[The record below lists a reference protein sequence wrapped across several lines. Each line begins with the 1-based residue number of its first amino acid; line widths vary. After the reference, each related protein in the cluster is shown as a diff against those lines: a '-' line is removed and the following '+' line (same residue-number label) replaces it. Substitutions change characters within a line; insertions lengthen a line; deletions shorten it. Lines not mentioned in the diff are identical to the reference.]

1 MALLPDSKKVDDMF
15 SRFHR
20 IPARERERERHG
32 KTDERMDTQTS
43 FDSMVRA
50 ICIASRGNNYTY
62 SCDCPYYSR
71 NLTDANK
78 DIHNVPPGSIAAIVV
93 SILLLLLLVIFVIT
107 VIVLCR

>member
-1 MALLPDSKKVDDMF
+1 MF

-20 IPARERERERHG
+20 IPARERERERYG

-50 ICIASRGNNYTY
+50 ICIALRGKNYTY

-78 DIHNVPPGSIAAIVV
+78 DIIMCLQDP
-93 SILLLLLLVIFVIT
+93 LLQSLSVF
-107 VIVLCR
+107 CCCCCW